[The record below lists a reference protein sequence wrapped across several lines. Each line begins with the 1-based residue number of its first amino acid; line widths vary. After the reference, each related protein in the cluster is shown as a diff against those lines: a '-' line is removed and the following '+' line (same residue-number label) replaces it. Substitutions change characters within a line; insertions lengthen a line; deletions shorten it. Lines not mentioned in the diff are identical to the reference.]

1 MSKVAL
7 LKPKFYSFS
16 SNRFFTSG
24 NLFFVFFYAP
34 FFTVEPSNYCQT
46 HSRGYRFQNLY

>member
-7 LKPKFYSFS
+7 LNPKFYSFS

-24 NLFFVFFYAP
+24 NLFFVFFYAL
-34 FFTVEPSNYCQT
+34 FYCRTVKLVSDT
-46 HSRGYRFQNLY
+46 